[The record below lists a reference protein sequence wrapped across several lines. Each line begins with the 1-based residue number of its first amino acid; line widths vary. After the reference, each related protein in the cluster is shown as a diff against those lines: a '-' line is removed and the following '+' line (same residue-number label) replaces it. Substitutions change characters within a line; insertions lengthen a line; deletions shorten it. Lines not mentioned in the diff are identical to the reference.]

1 MSNPGNHPRFLPFS
15 RCKLQHHDRSP
26 LKYRPPPLP
35 PCIFT
40 TLSTL
45 PRLSH
50 WHEHRNLQSSVLWV
64 SPPPTWHC
72 TQSSWGV
79 LETYTRPSHSPAWN
93 LQSFPLH
100 PEKVRR
106 LHCGQQG
113 RAQAAACPPTGPLH
127 CPLSGHCARPQWL
140 PLSFPNVPR
149 RLQPHKLP
157 TCFPAH

>member
-1 MSNPGNHPRFLPFS
+1 MLVKRIVVHQVLMSNPGNHPRFLPFS

-64 SPPPTWHC
+64 SPPPH
-72 TQSSWGV
+72 
-79 LETYTRPSHSPAWN
+79 LALYTEQLGRFRNIHTTKPFSCLKPLILPIAPGESAKAALWPA
-93 LQSFPLH
+93 
-100 PEKVRR
+100 R
-106 LHCGQQG
+106 QG
-113 RAQAAACPPTGPLH
+113 TG
-127 CPLSGHCARPQWL
+127 CC
-140 PLSFPNVPR
+140 
-149 RLQPHKLP
+149 LP
-157 TCFPAH
+157 TYLTSPLPSLWPLC